1 MPPCRPLVWA
11 CVWLLTSAYAADC
24 PAAYTMRTY
33 VCAVTDARS
42 MGAQINLQGSSFMLH
57 QIRHM
62 VGAAVLVARGQAPL
76 AWLRAVLSLP
86 ARSHV
91 PLAPPQARCPV

>member
-1 MPPCRPLVWA
+1 MPFA
-11 CVWLLTSAYAADC
+11 EQC
-24 PAAYTMRTY
+24 P
-33 VCAVTDARS
+33 VCAVTRVH
-42 MGAQINLQGSSFMLH
+42 GAQVTVQGSSFMLH

-76 AWLRAVLSLP
+76 AWLRAVLTLP

-91 PLAPPQARCPV
+91 PLAPPQARCPLHDRCLTGCLPF